1 MHDLGTL
8 QISSTHPCLVVYML
22 DQSGSMTEKFGG
34 EGISKAQ
41 KVADC
46 INEIIFET
54 GLKCYDS
61 NGDIK
66 NRFEISVIGYGM
78 NDNGVA
84 PAWEGNLKDHWVVS
98 IADVFPQAIG
108 EENGVPIWIS
118 PKALGRTPMTRAFEN
133 AYKTF
138 IKVKYEKA
146 DGILKTKIDEF
157 DKRLK
162 ADKEARIRAYFTELC
177 QANNIDFLPFERL
190 GLKIGLSDSDKSLKD
205 IVNTNIDNVVKSL
218 EFIESLTDPDEY
230 KAEILADYKQ
240 TLDVMRSIN
249 NAKYRKQ
256 QREAELQR
264 LEAQKARAEQAR
276 LAAEARAKE
285 VAPLQAPEEVPP
297 PAIQEAPAPH
307 QEVPAPVPQEEILHF
322 TLGVSGTRAQLRA
335 LRQFLETNNINYNIQ

>member
-1 MHDLGTL
+1 MNENLITVQQLPVIVYERLESVGQEIDKRIAALDLDK
-8 QISSTHPCLVVYML
+8 QLVTEDTKKAVKDTRAML
-22 DQSGSMTEKFGG
+22 NKELD
-34 EGISKAQ
+34 
-41 KVADC
+41 
-46 INEIIFET
+46 NFEEQR
-54 GLKCYDS
+54 KR
-61 NGDIK
+61 IK
-66 NRFEISVIGYGM
+66 EQV
-78 NDNGVA
+78 VA
-84 PAWEGNLKDHWVVS
+84 PYE
-98 IADVFPQAIG
+98 
-108 EENGVPIWIS
+108 
-118 PKALGRTPMTRAFEN
+118 AFEK
-133 AYKTF
+133 AYNSF

-146 DGILKTKIDEF
+146 DSILKVKIDEF
-157 DKRLK
+157 DRRLK

-190 GLKIGLSDSDKSLKD
+190 CLNIRLNDSDKSLKD

-240 TLDVMRSIN
+240 TLDVMIAIN

-264 LEAQKARAEQAR
+264 LEAQKVRAEQAR

-285 VAPLQAPEEVPP
+285 VAPLQAPEEVKSEER
-297 PAIQEAPAPH
+297 IVKNEV
-307 QEVPAPVPQEEILHF
+307 VPAAQEEILHY

>member
-1 MHDLGTL
+1 MNENIITVQQLPVIVYERLESVGQEIDKRIAALDLDK
-8 QISSTHPCLVVYML
+8 QLVTEDTKKAVKDTKVML
-22 DQSGSMTEKFGG
+22 KKELEDFEKQR
-34 EGISKAQ
+34 KR
-41 KVADC
+41 
-46 INEIIFET
+46 
-54 GLKCYDS
+54 
-61 NGDIK
+61 IK
-66 NRFEISVIGYGM
+66 EQV
-78 NDNGVA
+78 VA
-84 PAWEGNLKDHWVVS
+84 PYE
-98 IADVFPQAIG
+98 
-108 EENGVPIWIS
+108 
-118 PKALGRTPMTRAFEN
+118 AFEK
-133 AYKTF
+133 AYNSF

-146 DGILKTKIDEF
+146 DGILKVKIDEF
-157 DKRLK
+157 DRKLK

-264 LEAQKARAEQAR
+264 LETQKVRAEQAR

-285 VAPLQAPEEVPP
+285 VAPLQAPEEVPA
-297 PAIQEAPAPH
+297 PAPQEAPAPP
-307 QEVPAPVPQEEILHF
+307 QEAPAPAPQEEIIHV
-322 TLGVSGTRAQLRA
+322 TLELIGTRTQLRA
-335 LRQFLETNNINYNIQ
+335 LRQFLDINNIKYNSK

>member
-1 MHDLGTL
+1 MNENLITVQQLPVIVYERLESVGQEIDKRIAALDLDK
-8 QISSTHPCLVVYML
+8 QLVTEDTKKAVKDTRAML
-22 DQSGSMTEKFGG
+22 NKELKD
-34 EGISKAQ
+34 
-41 KVADC
+41 
-46 INEIIFET
+46 FEEQR
-54 GLKCYDS
+54 KR
-61 NGDIK
+61 IK
-66 NRFEISVIGYGM
+66 EQV
-78 NDNGVA
+78 VA
-84 PAWEGNLKDHWVVS
+84 PYE
-98 IADVFPQAIG
+98 
-108 EENGVPIWIS
+108 
-118 PKALGRTPMTRAFEN
+118 AFEK
-133 AYKTF
+133 AYNSF

-146 DGILKTKIDEF
+146 DSILKVKIDEF

-177 QANNIDFLPFERL
+177 QDNNIDFLPFERL
-190 GLKIGLSDSDKSLKD
+190 CLNIRLNDSDKSLKD

-240 TLDVMRSIN
+240 TLDVMIAIN

-264 LEAQKARAEQAR
+264 LEAQKVRAEQAR

-285 VAPLQAPEEVPP
+285 VAPLQAPEEVKSEER
-297 PAIQEAPAPH
+297 IVKNEV
-307 QEVPAPVPQEEILHF
+307 VPAAQEEILHY

>member
-1 MHDLGTL
+1 MNENLITVQQLPVIVYERLEIVGQEIDKRIAALDLDK
-8 QISSTHPCLVVYML
+8 QLVTEDTKKTVKDTRAML
-22 DQSGSMTEKFGG
+22 NKELKDFEEQRKRIKDQ
-34 EGISKAQ
+34 
-41 KVADC
+41 V
-46 INEIIFET
+46 
-54 GLKCYDS
+54 
-61 NGDIK
+61 
-66 NRFEISVIGYGM
+66 
-78 NDNGVA
+78 VA
-84 PAWEGNLKDHWVVS
+84 PYE
-98 IADVFPQAIG
+98 
-108 EENGVPIWIS
+108 
-118 PKALGRTPMTRAFEN
+118 AFEK

-138 IKVKYEKA
+138 IKEKYEKA
-146 DGILKTKIDEF
+146 EGILKVKIDEF

-240 TLDVMRSIN
+240 TLDVMIAIN

-256 QREAELQR
+256 QRETELQR
-264 LEAQKARAEQAR
+264 LEAQKAAAEQAR

-285 VAPLQAPEEVPP
+285 VAHLQAPEEVPP
-297 PAIQEAPAPH
+297 PAIQEAPVPP
-307 QEVPAPVPQEEILHF
+307 QEAPAPAPQEEILHY